1 MSRILPLLLLYKFD
15 YFMGRYISIE
25 MLIEE
30 SKGSYYESL
39 QESGRNRH
47 EGENDV
53 LPFIRYMSGV
63 ILKAYVECDERFRL
77 IGEKKL
83 TSPQR
88 VFSVIEKSFEPL
100 SKRDIMILCP
110 DISQRT
116 VERALKELQEEEKIS
131 PVGRGRSTRYIA
143 EVAGKNEGGQL

>member
-1 MSRILPLLLLYKFD
+1 MPLLLLYKFD
-15 YFMGRYISIE
+15 YFVGRYISIE

-100 SKRDIMILCP
+100 SKRDIMSLCP

-143 EVAGKNEGGQL
+143 VEKEEA